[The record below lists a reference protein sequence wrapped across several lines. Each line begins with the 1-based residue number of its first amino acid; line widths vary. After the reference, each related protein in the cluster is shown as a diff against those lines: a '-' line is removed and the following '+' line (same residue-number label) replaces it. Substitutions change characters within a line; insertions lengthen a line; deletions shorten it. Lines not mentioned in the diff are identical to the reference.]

1 MCEAIPVKLT
11 KKEKDFLQLKM
22 NLTEEQMK
30 KIDKDIEE
38 RKKIPNK
45 VFLKLIEDTLK
56 LRMKYGSRKTL
67 YGIE

>member
-45 VFLKLIEDTLK
+45 AFLKLIEDTLK
-56 LRMKYGSRKTL
+56 LRMKYGPRKTL
-67 YGIE
+67 CRIE

>member
-1 MCEAIPVKLT
+1 MCEAIPIKLT